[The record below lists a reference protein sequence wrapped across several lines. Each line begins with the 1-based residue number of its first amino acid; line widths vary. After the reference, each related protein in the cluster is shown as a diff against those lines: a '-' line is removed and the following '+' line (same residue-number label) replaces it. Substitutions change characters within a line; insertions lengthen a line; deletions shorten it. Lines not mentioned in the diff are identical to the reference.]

1 MLTIVHSSL
10 AEPLY
15 EKLASAVHVDHF
27 R

>member
-1 MLTIVHSSL
+1 MLTAIHSSL